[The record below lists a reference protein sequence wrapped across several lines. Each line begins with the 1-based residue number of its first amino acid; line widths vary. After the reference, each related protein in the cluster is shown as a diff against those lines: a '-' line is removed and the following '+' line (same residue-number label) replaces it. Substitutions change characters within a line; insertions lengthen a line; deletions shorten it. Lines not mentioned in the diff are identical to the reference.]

1 MNYVNCFWIRLHCLL
16 CLFLV
21 AERPAPEET
30 VTSSFGRF
38 IQTVQPKNLTPT
50 VLQRS
55 KRMVLDSIGVGLLG
69 STTEVF
75 DLALQHCQVG
85 QGPTVNSKYYKSKHV
100 CVGKIYF

>member
-1 MNYVNCFWIRLHCLL
+1 MLKKQSQQKSLIYSFLPPV
-16 CLFLV
+16 FLV
-21 AERPAPEET
+21 MDRPNPEET

-38 IQTVQPKNLTPT
+38 IQRVQPSHLSPV

-75 DLALQHCQVG
+75 ELALQHCQVMA
-85 QGPTVNSKYYKSKHV
+85 QNSNMLT
-100 CVGKIYF
+100 IN